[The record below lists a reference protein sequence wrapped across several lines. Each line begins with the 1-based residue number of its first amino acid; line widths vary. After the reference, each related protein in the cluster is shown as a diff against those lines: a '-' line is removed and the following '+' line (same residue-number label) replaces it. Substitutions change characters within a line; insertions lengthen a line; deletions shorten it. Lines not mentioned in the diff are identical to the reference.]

1 MELEQ
6 LLTFFVSLLQFLK
19 FFRHNVTISGNFIYK
34 IGRKVTQLA
43 FFQRRHMR
51 SWTFLLGRRNGD
63 LV

>member
-19 FFRHNVTISGNFIYK
+19 FFRHNVTISGICIYK
-34 IGRKVTQLA
+34 IGRKVTQLV
-43 FFQRRHMR
+43 FFQRRRMR
-51 SWTFLLGRRNGD
+51 NWKFRLGRRNGD